1 METLRRRPAAM
12 PSGGLTSTPFPGQ
25 SHDERYSFAASCR
38 IVRRPRPC
46 GDGALWEIWAAGASP
61 AGGSTP
67 SGHSAAAVPAGD
79 DGRGISVLC
88 LFQPGPGGTGETT
101 LNSPWGHWGP
111 PFTTWGSVAG
121 PGGTPR
127 PGNISGPSQ
136 TRA

>member
-25 SHDERYSFAASCR
+25 SHDERYSFAALCR

-79 DGRGISVLC
+79 DGRGMMIVLFIV
-88 LFQPGPGGTGETT
+88 LARNKLRIPLEGTYSGEM
-101 LNSPWGHWGP
+101 
-111 PFTTWGSVAG
+111 
-121 PGGTPR
+121 
-127 PGNISGPSQ
+127 
-136 TRA
+136 